1 MGVVAGPGG
10 WERPEEGTAGEATV
24 REREG
29 EGPCGGEGRGDRG
42 GGAAILGG
50 AAKEGP
56 GGRGR
61 IGGAGRGR
69 AGGWRWWLF
78 LYNGQVMKT

>member
-1 MGVVAGPGG
+1 MGVLAGPGG
-10 WERPEEGTAGEATV
+10 WERPEEGTAGEETV

-29 EGPCGGEGRGDRG
+29 EGPCGGEGRGDEG
-42 GGAAILGG
+42 GPILGG
-50 AAKEGP
+50 AAKGP

-69 AGGWRWWLF
+69 AGGRRWWLF

>member
-1 MGVVAGPGG
+1 MGVVGGPGG

-29 EGPCGGEGRGDRG
+29 EGPCGGEGRGDGWG
-42 GGAAILGG
+42 GSILGVS
-50 AAKEGP
+50 AKKGP

-69 AGGWRWWLF
+69 AGGGRWWLF